1 MSSPLEGI
9 IANPASGR
17 DIRRLAAHGTVFDN
31 NEKTA
36 IVRRVLLGLEAVGIR
51 RVAYMP
57 EHDFGILPRA
67 ITGLQGH
74 PLQLAA
80 EPLEM
85 PVLGTSADSTRAARL
100 LAELGAGCIITLGG
114 DGTNRVVA
122 KGCGTVPL
130 VPISTGTNN
139 VFPTFLEGTV
149 AGVAAGLVAR
159 DCAGKGALRRAPRLE
174 VLVNGTPIDSALV
187 DVVVSEQPFV
197 GSRAIWDLSLVRE
210 VVLSRIAPATI
221 GLSALGGAL
230 LSAQIQAGNEAAAN
244 SNHPSNDT
252 ACLPSVRKDER
263 KSSFAQPACKENATV
278 EVSERAG
285 MHIVLGD
292 GGREVM
298 AALAPGIVKWVG
310 VRETRKLQV
319 DDVVQ
324 FRPGTGTVALDGE
337 REIEIP
343 MTSVVEVCLC
353 ADGPFVVDVPAALEG
368 AAHAGHFRR

>member
-1 MSSPLEGI
+1 LTFVCFLLIVLLAGKKTAYFKEGYCFMSSPLVGI

-17 DIRRLAAHGTVFDN
+17 DIRRLVAHGTVFDN

-67 ITGLQGH
+67 ISGLHGH
-74 PLQLAA
+74 PLQLEASL
-80 EPLEM
+80 LEM
-85 PVLGTSADSTRAARL
+85 PVLGTSADSTLAAQL

-159 DCAGKGALRRAPRLE
+159 GCAGKGPLQRAPRLE
-174 VLVNGTPIDSALV
+174 VLVNGMPIDSALV

-230 LSAQIQAGNEAAAN
+230 L
-244 SNHPSNDT
+244 
-252 ACLPSVRKDER
+252 
-263 KSSFAQPACKENATV
+263 NATV

-310 VRETRKLQV
+310 VREPRKLQV

-337 REIEIP
+337 REIEIS
-343 MTSVVEVCLC
+343 MTSVVEVRLC